1 MASHEQ
7 ISRHLSARCPTG
19 FLRNR
24 RQSKSQITRRT
35 FLIGDCYTQ
44 RMDSYFNDILLHQT
58 LPLTSVQQLIEAGFV
73 VIPGAVSSPRFPELS
88 SAYDEVMNS
97 GASPDFKVGSTTT
110 RMYGLVNRGP
120 VFDDV
125 YTYPPLL
132 EACRLVIRE
141 PFKLSSLLG
150 RTLRPGSP
158 PQELHVD
165 LTRDSAD
172 APMVGFIL
180 MIDPFTSENGATRFV
195 PSSQYWADVPSD
207 RLTDT
212 RASFPGEIAACGES
226 GSLIIFNG
234 AIWHG
239 HTANN
244 THKQRRSIQGYF
256 VRREAQSG
264 IDFSTRMIPETLG
277 RITPFARYLLSL

>member
-1 MASHEQ
+1 V
-7 ISRHLSARCPTG
+7 
-19 FLRNR
+19 
-24 RQSKSQITRRT
+24 
-35 FLIGDCYTQ
+35 
-44 RMDSYFNDILLHQT
+44 DSYFSDILLYRT
-58 LPLTSVQQLIEAGFV
+58 LPLTVVRQLLAAGFV
-73 VIPGAVSSPRFPELS
+73 VIPGPFSPPRFPELL
-88 SAYDEVMNS
+88 SAYDEAMNS

-110 RMYGLVNRGP
+110 RIGDLVNRGP

-132 EACRLVIRE
+132 EACRHVIRE

-150 RTLRPGSP
+150 RTLRPGTP
-158 PQELHVD
+158 AQELHVD
-165 LTRDSAD
+165 LPRDSAD

-180 MIDPFTSENGATRFV
+180 MIDPFTPENGATRFV
-195 PSSQYWADVPSD
+195 PSSQSWTDAPSD

-212 RASFPGEIAACGES
+212 RAFFPGEIRACGKS
-226 GSLIIFNG
+226 GSLIVFNG

-244 THKQRRSIQGYF
+244 THEQRRSIQGYF

-264 IDFSTRMIPETLG
+264 TDFSARVIPATLG
-277 RITPFARYLLSL
+277 RITPCARYLLSL

>member
-1 MASHEQ
+1 V
-7 ISRHLSARCPTG
+7 
-19 FLRNR
+19 
-24 RQSKSQITRRT
+24 
-35 FLIGDCYTQ
+35 
-44 RMDSYFNDILLHQT
+44 DSYFNDIVLRQT
-58 LPLTSVQQLIEAGFV
+58 LPVTSVQQLIESGFV
-73 VIPGAVSSPRFPELS
+73 VIPGPVSSPRFPELS

-110 RMYGLVNRGP
+110 RMYDLVNRGP
-120 VFDDV
+120 VFDEV

-132 EACRLVIRE
+132 EACRHVIGE
-141 PFKLSSLLG
+141 PFKLSSLMG

-158 PQELHVD
+158 AQELHVD

-180 MIDPFTSENGATRFV
+180 MIDPFASENGATRFV
-195 PSSQYWADVPSD
+195 PSSQYWSDVPSD

-212 RASFPGEIAACGES
+212 RASFPGDIAACGEA

-244 THKQRRSIQGYF
+244 TREQRRSIQGYF
-256 VRREAQSG
+256 VRRDAQPG
-264 IDFSTRMIPETLG
+264 IDFSTRMSPETLG

>member
-1 MASHEQ
+1 
-7 ISRHLSARCPTG
+7 
-19 FLRNR
+19 
-24 RQSKSQITRRT
+24 
-35 FLIGDCYTQ
+35 
-44 RMDSYFNDILLHQT
+44 MDSYFPDIVLHQT
-58 LPLTSVQQLIEAGFV
+58 LSATSVQQLIESGFV
-73 VIPGAVSSPRFPELS
+73 VIPGPVSPPPFPELS

-97 GASPDFKVGSTTT
+97 GASPDFKVGTTTT
-110 RMYGLVNRGP
+110 RIYDLVNRGP
-120 VFDDV
+120 AFDDV

-132 EACRLVIRE
+132 EACRHVIGE

-158 PQELHVD
+158 AQELHVD

-195 PSSQYWADVPSD
+195 PSSQYWSDIPSD
-207 RLTDT
+207 RLIDT
-212 RASFPGEIAACGES
+212 RASFPGETAACGES

-239 HTANN
+239 HAANN
-244 THKQRRSIQGYF
+244 TREQRRSIQGYF
-256 VRREAQSG
+256 VRRDAQSG
-264 IDFSTRMIPETLG
+264 IDFSIRMSPETLG

>member
-1 MASHEQ
+1 V
-7 ISRHLSARCPTG
+7 
-19 FLRNR
+19 
-24 RQSKSQITRRT
+24 
-35 FLIGDCYTQ
+35 
-44 RMDSYFNDILLHQT
+44 DSYFGDIALYQS
-58 LPLTSVQQLIEAGFV
+58 LPVTSVHQLIESGFLI
-73 VIPGAVSSPRFPELS
+73 IPGPVLSPRLSELS

-110 RMYGLVNRGP
+110 RMYDLVNCGR
-120 VFDDV
+120 VFDDL

-132 EACRLVIRE
+132 EACRHVIRE

-158 PQELHVD
+158 AQELHVD

-172 APMVGFIL
+172 APVVGFIL

-207 RLTDT
+207 RLSDT
-212 RASFPGEIAACGES
+212 RASCPGEIAACGEP

-234 AIWHG
+234 SIWHG
-239 HTANN
+239 HRANN
-244 THKQRRSIQGYF
+244 TREQRRSIQGYF
-256 VRREAQSG
+256 VRRDAQSG
-264 IDFSTRMIPETLG
+264 IDFPARMSPETRG
-277 RITPFARYLLSL
+277 RITPIARYLLSL

>member
-1 MASHEQ
+1 V
-7 ISRHLSARCPTG
+7 
-19 FLRNR
+19 
-24 RQSKSQITRRT
+24 
-35 FLIGDCYTQ
+35 
-44 RMDSYFNDILLHQT
+44 DSYFNDIVLRQT
-58 LPLTSVQQLIEAGFV
+58 LPVTSVQQLIESGFV
-73 VIPGAVSSPRFPELS
+73 VIPGPVSSPRFPELS

-110 RMYGLVNRGP
+110 RMYDLVNRGP
-120 VFDDV
+120 VFDEV

-132 EACRLVIRE
+132 EACRHVIGE

-158 PQELHVD
+158 AQELHAD

-180 MIDPFTSENGATRFV
+180 MIDPFTSENGVTRFV
-195 PSSQYWADVPSD
+195 PSSQYWSDVPS
-207 RLTDT
+207 
-212 RASFPGEIAACGES
+212 RASFPGDIAACGEA

-244 THKQRRSIQGYF
+244 TREQRRSIQGYF
-256 VRREAQSG
+256 VRRDAQPG
-264 IDFSTRMIPETLG
+264 IDFSTRMSPETLG